1 MCEGMLCEAVACGG
15 NPCSGEGLVLVGK
28 ALHDLCQ
35 PLTTLQCRL
44 ELAGVIGSDEAY
56 REAVDLAL
64 VECERVVQSVGAL
77 RELVRAARS

>member
-1 MCEGMLCEAVACGG
+1 MERM
-15 NPCSGEGLVLVGK
+15 SQ

-44 ELAGVIGSDEAY
+44 ELAGLLGTEAAY

-64 VECERVVQSVGAL
+64 AECARLNQMVGSM
-77 RELVRAARS
+77 RELVRAHALSEETEATR